1 MLKCQFCDFFSPPSD
16 KGPSLRQLN
25 SKSPELELP
34 LLRQNGDQ
42 REDSAADDEDEEQEI
57 TLH

>member
-1 MLKCQFCDFFSPPSD
+1 MVYVVTSIPSD

-25 SKSPELELP
+25 NKSQELELP
-34 LLRQNGDQ
+34 LLRQNGDE
-42 REDSAADDEDEEQEI
+42 REDSAADEYYDDEEEQEI